1 MSPPPPT
8 APDPMENPGSLYN
21 PAQAEYLY
29 ADNRARRLGDIVLI
43 NVSETTDAEHKA
55 DTKAERNTETNFGV
69 DADGVNGVL
78 GGVLNS
84 FGLNKLAGT
93 SIDSGAKNNFK
104 STAETTRESTFTA
117 TVAVRIVKVL
127 PGDVFQVEG
136 ARQVRINNETE
147 ILVVRGLLRKRDI
160 GPDNTVESGY
170 LANAQ
175 IEVYGQGILADKQ
188 KPGWLS
194 RILDNMWPF

>member
-1 MSPPPPT
+1 
-8 APDPMENPGSLYN
+8 
-21 PAQAEYLY
+21 
-29 ADNRARRLGDIVLI
+29 
-43 NVSETTDAEHKA
+43 
-55 DTKAERNTETNFGV
+55 
-69 DADGVNGVL
+69 
-78 GGVLNS
+78 
-84 FGLNKLAGT
+84 
-93 SIDSGAKNNFK
+93 
-104 STAETTRESTFTA
+104 
-117 TVAVRIVKVL
+117 
-127 PGDVFQVEG
+127 
-136 ARQVRINNETE
+136 VRINNETE